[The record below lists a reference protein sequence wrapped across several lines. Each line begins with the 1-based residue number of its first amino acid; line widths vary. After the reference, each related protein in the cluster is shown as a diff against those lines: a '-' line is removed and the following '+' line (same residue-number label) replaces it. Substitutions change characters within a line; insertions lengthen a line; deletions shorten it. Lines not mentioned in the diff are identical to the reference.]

1 MRTLCVLGLAAVLM
15 AGGCASQDG
24 ESFVMPGYDFSSV
37 ARVAVLPPEGMT
49 YNAGVKNQIA
59 TYFEMELMRKGY
71 RCVART
77 EINRV
82 VKEQELQA
90 SGITSS
96 EGMAAAGRILN
107 TPVVMMVTVPEF
119 DQKISLTA
127 KLVDVE
133 SGDLLWVGEG
143 SGGTGKTM
151 STIVG
156 AVGGAVAGVLL
167 AGDDSGDRVAAGI
180 AGGLLGGVAGN
191 AIAPSVEKKFK
202 KIVREEVCEA
212 LPPRHAAVPSAK

>member
-1 MRTLCVLGLAAVLM
+1 MRTFCLLGMTAVLM
-15 AGGCASQDG
+15 ASGCASQDG
-24 ESFVMPGYDFSSV
+24 ESFVKPGYDFSTV
-37 ARVAVLPPEGMT
+37 TRVAVLPPEGMT
-49 YNAGVKNQIA
+49 YNAGVSNQIA
-59 TYFEMELMRKGY
+59 TYFEMELFRKGY
-71 RCVART
+71 SCVSRSD
-77 EINRV
+77 INRV

-96 EGMAAAGRILN
+96 EGIAAAGRILN
-107 TPVVMMVTVPEF
+107 TSVVMIVNVPEF
-119 DQKISLTA
+119 DEKISLTA
-127 KLVDVE
+127 KLVDVQ

-167 AGDDSGDRVAAGI
+167 AGDDSGDQVAAGI

-191 AIAPSVEKKFK
+191 AISPSVEKQFK
-202 KIVREEVCEA
+202 KIVRDKVCKE
-212 LPPRHAAVPSAK
+212 LPPRYAAVATSK

>member
-1 MRTLCVLGLAAVLM
+1 MRMLCVLGLAAVVL

-24 ESFVMPGYDFSSV
+24 ESYVMPGYDFSSV
-37 ARVAVLPPEGMT
+37 TRVAVLPPEGMT
-49 YNAGVKNQIA
+49 YNEGVKNQIA

-96 EGMAAAGRILN
+96 DGMATAGRIWN
-107 TPVVMMVTVPEF
+107 TPVIMVVNVPEF
-119 DQKISLTA
+119 DEKISLTA
-127 KLVDVE
+127 KLIDVQT
-133 SGDLLWVGEG
+133 GDLLWVGEG

-167 AGDDSGDRVAAGI
+167 AGDDSGDQVAAGI

-191 AIAPSVEKKFK
+191 AIAPSVEKQFK
-202 KIVREEVCEA
+202 KIVRKRVCIA
-212 LPPRHAAVPSAK
+212 LPPRYEAVSSAK

>member
-1 MRTLCVLGLAAVLM
+1 MRALSLLGMAAVLM
-15 AGGCASQDG
+15 ASGCASQDG
-24 ESFVMPGYDFSSV
+24 ESFVKPGYDFSTV
-37 ARVAVLPPEGMT
+37 TRVAVLPPEGMT
-49 YNAGVKNQIA
+49 YNAGVSNQIA

-71 RCVART
+71 NCVSRT

-96 EGMAAAGRILN
+96 EGIATAGRIWN
-107 TPVVMMVTVPEF
+107 TPVVMIVNVPEF
-119 DQKISLTA
+119 DEKISLTA
-127 KLVDVE
+127 KLVTVE
-133 SGDLLWVGEG
+133 GGDLLWVGEG

-156 AVGGAVAGVLL
+156 AVGGAVVGVLL
-167 AGDDSGDRVAAGI
+167 AGDDSSDQVAAGV
-180 AGGLLGGVAGN
+180 AGGILGGVAGN

-202 KIVREEVCEA
+202 KIVRDEVCA
-212 LPPRHAAVPSAK
+212 GLPPRY

>member
-1 MRTLCVLGLAAVLM
+1 MRTLCLLGMTAVLM
-15 AGGCASQDG
+15 ASGCASQDG
-24 ESFVMPGYDFSSV
+24 DSFVKPGFDFSSV
-37 ARVAVLPPEGMT
+37 TRVAVLPPEGMT
-49 YNAGVKNQIA
+49 YNAGVQNQIA

-71 RCVART
+71 DCVART

-96 EGMAAAGRILN
+96 QGMATAGQILN
-107 TPVVMMVTVPEF
+107 TPVIMVVNVPQF
-119 DQKISLTA
+119 DDKISLTA
-127 KLVDVE
+127 KLIRVE
-133 SGDLLWVGEG
+133 DGALLWVGEG

-156 AVGGAVAGVLL
+156 AVGGAVVGVLL
-167 AGDDSGDRVAAGI
+167 AGDDSSDRVAAGV

-191 AIAPSVEKKFK
+191 AIAPSVEKQFK
-202 KIVREEVCEA
+202 KIVRDKVCKA
-212 LPPRHAAVPSAK
+212 LPARHGAIASAK